1 MSLYKLQR
9 KYVSFDNKFFDTE
22 DDLFDYYQ
30 THILEKYRMG
40 TSVNPTEVIQFAKF
54 ILNDSFRKYNNIDM
68 EIIKQYTAE
77 TTPTS
82 RFPILNIKI
91 TYIAEDNKNNFKF
104 SRDYVSPCG
113 FISVSEFAHI
123 IEETFEKFINSK
135 EYKFLFENKKGKN
148 K

>member
-54 ILNDSFRKYNNIDM
+54 ILNDSFRKYGI
-68 EIIKQYTAE
+68 
-77 TTPTS
+77 
-82 RFPILNIKI
+82 
-91 TYIAEDNKNNFKF
+91 
-104 SRDYVSPCG
+104 
-113 FISVSEFAHI
+113 
-123 IEETFEKFINSK
+123 
-135 EYKFLFENKKGKN
+135 
-148 K
+148 

>member
-40 TSVNPTEVIQFAKF
+40 TSINPNEVIQFAKF
-54 ILNDSFRKYNNIDM
+54 ILFDKLNKNNISDI
-68 EIIKQYTAE
+68 ELIKQYTAE

-82 RFPILNIKI
+82 RFPILNIKV
-91 TYIAEDNKNNFKF
+91 TYIAEDRKNNFKF

-113 FISVSEFAHI
+113 FISVNEFVHI

-135 EYKFLFENKKGKN
+135 EYKFLFENKKGK

>member
-9 KYVSFDNKFFDTE
+9 KYVSFDNKFFDSE

-40 TSVNPTEVIQFAKF
+40 TNVNPNEVIQFAKF
-54 ILNDSFRKYNNIDM
+54 ILFDSLKKYNNIDM

-91 TYIAEDNKNNFKF
+91 TYIAEDKKNNFKF
-104 SRDYVSPCG
+104 LRDYVSPCG
-113 FISVSEFAHI
+113 FISVDEFAHI
-123 IEETFEKFINSK
+123 IEETFKKFIDSK
-135 EYKFLFENKKGKN
+135 EYKFLFEKKGRK
-148 K
+148 

>member
-40 TSVNPTEVIQFAKF
+40 PSVNPTEVIQFAKF

-91 TYIAEDNKNNFKF
+91 TYIAEDRKNNFKF
-104 SRDYVSPCG
+104 SRDYVFHLVDS
-113 FISVSEFAHI
+113 SVLV
-123 IEETFEKFINSK
+123 N
-135 EYKFLFENKKGKN
+135 LLR
-148 K
+148 